1 MITKSRLASHPKYA
15 VILHQYNEWLQRD
28 GKVNSLKFFNEVIH
42 PVFPE
47 FHVQSWYLF
56 VRKFKTS
63 AGLIAAQAGTQQQ
76 IAAGSNA
83 DIALQETARTLLT
96 NDQATQRGI
105 HTALNL
111 GAAFYEALWKKY
123 NEAPETLTDFE
134 KRCLSDSMFKAM
146 KAQDSRIHAIGKVR
160 EDNRNQARFDHAFK
174 NAGMDE

>member
-1 MITKSRLASHPKYA
+1 MITKSRIASHPKYA

-63 AGLIAAQAGTQQQ
+63 AGLIAAQALGQGEA
-76 IAAGSNA
+76 AAGTNA
-83 DIALQETARTLLT
+83 DRELQTTARAMLT

-105 HTALNL
+105 STALNL
-111 GAAFYEALWKKY
+111 GAAFLEKLWKKY
-123 NEAPETLTDFE
+123 NETPETLTDFE
-134 KRCLSDSMFKAM
+134 RRCLSDAMFKAM

-160 EDNRNQARFDHAFK
+160 EDNRQQARFDKAFEG
-174 NAGMDE
+174 AAFD